1 MMKKLYLIIFLFL
14 AGIQVNFAQQQ
25 DSFEELRQQMEEM
38 QKELFKQFE
47 NLDMNGSG
55 FQFFIDTMMIP
66 DFGDMG
72 MDLQPFGLTDP
83 TMLNDWLGEMQKQ
96 LSEMSEE
103 DWAEIERLFKGFGEN
118 GFIMPFPQAPA
129 TPKEDEK
136 TIIVKKKRK
145 TYKL

>member
-14 AGIQVNFAQQQ
+14 AGLQVNFAQQQ

-47 NLDMNGSG
+47 NLDMNDSG

-83 TMLNDWLGEMQKQ
+83 TMFNDWLGEMQKQ

-118 GFIMPFPQAPA
+118 GFIMPFPQAPV

-136 TIIVKKKRK
+136 TIIGKKKRK